1 MEEEFTKHNFLTAF
15 KRGWT
20 MVLVL
25 LMYFIGYVIA
35 STPSSQG
42 GINISF
48 ANFFGLILIL
58 IALLLNVK
66 QIIVSYKD
74 SSNLKYL
81 NFIPK
86 VFVLFLGIF
95 ILIISINF
103 ML

>member
-1 MEEEFTKHNFLTAF
+1 MEEEFTKNNFITAF

-25 LMYFIGYVIA
+25 LMYFIGYVLTLI
-35 STPSSQG
+35 PSSQG
-42 GINISF
+42 GVNISF
-48 ANFFGLILIL
+48 ANIFGLILIL
-58 IALLLNVK
+58 IALLLNIK

-81 NFIPK
+81 NLIPK

-95 ILIISINF
+95 ILVVSVSFI
-103 ML
+103 L